1 MRSGRAAKAARP
13 LVYPLFATAFLKG
26 LLYNRSRLSSWTGRE
41 WSDDGGIHRQRIC
54 AQYVDGLSALSGNS
68 TAGGHSPAAP
78 SISAGCAGRW
88 RLCGGSVFAGM
99 RFFSGG
105 AGEACGGRL
114 CDSDRLWRGG
124 AFGKADAA
132 AFCALLCLGGVRDGS
147 GGTGRQRGSD
157 GERNFLY
164 GCGYKGFADCGW
176 QCGFGIDS
184 GFSCGGTS
192 QYRRGSADG
201 ADLHGGKDYQA
212 RGTAG

>member
-1 MRSGRAAKAARP
+1 MNCPRTGCGDGRGISGLHDCAIHMRSGRAAKAARP

-26 LLYNRSRLSSWTGRE
+26 LLYNRSTLSSWTGRE

-88 RLCGGSVFAGM
+88 RLCGGSVF
-99 RFFSGG
+99 
-105 AGEACGGRL
+105 
-114 CDSDRLWRGG
+114 
-124 AFGKADAA
+124 
-132 AFCALLCLGGVRDGS
+132 DGS